1 MEGNFIHVA
10 INALAV
16 IIFLALAV
24 LLSKDRKKIN
34 SKQIGILFALN
45 VFIGWFL
52 TSFPIGQEIIVNAA
66 AIFNSIISIAY
77 EGVAFALPNWVN
89 VPQMNFITAALLPL
103 LMIVPLF
110 DILTY
115 VGIMPFVIKWIGR
128 GLSYVTH
135 APQFESFFAVEMVV
149 LGNPDVQAVS
159 STQLKQISKER
170 CVTIAIM
177 SMSCVSAGMIG
188 SYIQMMPAEFVLT
201 AIPLNV
207 INALMIAHILYPVK
221 LSPDEED
228 SALLSSNSLKKIPF
242 FSMLGNSIIG
252 AGKLVFIVTVM
263 VIAFVSLAKLIN
275 AGLAFIHPA
284 ISLEAALGIAM
295 FPFAWLMVPET
306 TEAWQLAQFM
316 GTKLVTN
323 EFVVML
329 QAQPLMENFSRHM
342 QCVLTVFVT
351 SFANLGTV
359 GILLGTFN
367 GIVNQ
372 EKVNLI
378 SSNVKYMLIAGIL
391 VSLMSASI
399 AGFFTW

>member
-1 MEGNFIHVA
+1 MEGKFIYVA
-10 INALAV
+10 INALAI

-34 SKQIGILFALN
+34 KQTVGALLALN
-45 VFIGWFL
+45 IFIGWFL
-52 TSFPIGQEIIVNAA
+52 TSFSIGREIIVKVAA
-66 AIFNSIISIAY
+66 AFTAVVGIAY
-77 EGVAFALPNWVN
+77 EGVGFALPNWVN
-89 VPQMNFITAALLPL
+89 VPQMNFITAVLLPL

-115 VGIMPFVIKWIGR
+115 VGIMPFIIKWIGR
-128 GLSYVTH
+128 GLSYITR

-159 STQLKQISKER
+159 ATQLKQISKAR
-170 CVTIAIM
+170 CLSIAIM
-177 SMSCVSAGMIG
+177 SMSCVSAGIVG

-207 INALMIAHILYPVK
+207 INALMISHILYPVQVT
-221 LSPDEED
+221 SEEEAATVIGSD
-228 SALLSSNSLKKIPF
+228 YARKIPF
-242 FSMLGNSIIG
+242 FSMLGGSIIG

-263 VIAFVSLAKLIN
+263 VISFISLAKLIN

-284 ISLEAALGIAM
+284 ISLEAALGIIM

-306 TEAWQLAQFM
+306 SEAWQLAQFM

-329 QAQPLMENFSRHM
+329 QAQPLMDTFSRHM

-367 GIVNQ
+367 GIVNK
-372 EKVNLI
+372 EKVDLI
-378 SSNVKYMLIAGIL
+378 SANVKYMILSGIL
-391 VSLMSASI
+391 VSLMSAGI